1 MGIESKK
8 RTNGDFLRDLARSY
22 GSAFI
27 FSFPMLMTMEMWW
40 LGFYIDRTRFLIFVI
55 LGILLVALISFYE
68 GIADTF
74 GGKDDILDT
83 LVSYFV
89 GFSLSAVMLFLFGV
103 IAPGMPVEEVVG
115 KVGIQAIP
123 ASFGAV
129 LGEAVL
135 GSSGERPKETR
146 ATTYAGQMVL
156 TVAGALF
163 LAMSVS
169 PTEEMLLIGI
179 QMNLW
184 QALALT
190 LFTLLVTHIFIY
202 AANRGQEDKT
212 NAPFFDRGLM
222 LRFTLVTYA
231 VVLLASAYILWTFGT
246 LDGLDVT
253 NAIKA
258 TIVLSFP
265 AALGASASKLIL

>member
-1 MGIESKK
+1 
-8 RTNGDFLRDLARSY
+8 
-22 GSAFI
+22 
-27 FSFPMLMTMEMWW
+27 MLMTMEMWW